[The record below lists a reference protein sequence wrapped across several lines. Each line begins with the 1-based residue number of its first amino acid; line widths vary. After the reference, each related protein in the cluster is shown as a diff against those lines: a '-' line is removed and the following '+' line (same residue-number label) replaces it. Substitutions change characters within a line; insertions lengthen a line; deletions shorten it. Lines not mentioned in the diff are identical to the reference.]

1 MNWQSEYPKSRKP
14 VLRDFEQY
22 LDQDA
27 FEIFRELTGRLSAEL
42 KLSYARPK
50 YLKADGWVLDIG
62 RSGLIMIRNV
72 RFGNR
77 RFYVNGVEI
86 SDRKALDTVLGWA
99 KQTYNDTFEDKYRKH
114 SKAQVQRQKERNERR
129 KKGEKASLNAFEDKI
144 DKAVF
149 NRFKWVPRVS
159 RVKIRKLYDSDAEGI
174 QDLDL
179 LDEIGCGLYARCCQ
193 GREERAL
200 MEIGKIKCHNCGRI
214 LQAIRGLVVCAC
226 GHLYLYRDYRRS
238 FRSNNMP
245 TGAATPIF
253 NRFIEKW
260 PGMKTYAEKMR
271 LIDWLIHEF
280 HASLIT
286 GAQGR
291 FVGVNL
297 ISGTKAQIEELISE
311 LAYDSKAVP

>member
-1 MNWQSEYPKSRKP
+1 NAKRTQR
-14 VLRDFEQY
+14 EQ
-22 LDQDA
+22 A
-27 FEIFRELTGRLSAEL
+27 A
-42 KLSYARPK
+42 
-50 YLKADGWVLDIG
+50 
-62 RSGLIMIRNV
+62 
-72 RFGNR
+72 
-77 RFYVNGVEI
+77 
-86 SDRKALDTVLGWA
+86 
-99 KQTYNDTFEDKYRKH
+99 
-114 SKAQVQRQKERNERR
+114 
-129 KKGEKASLNAFEDKI
+129 LNALEGKI
-144 DKAVF
+144 DRAAF

-159 RVKIRKLYDSDAEGI
+159 RMEIRKLYDSDAEGI

-179 LDEIGCGLYARCCQ
+179 LDEIGCCLYARCCQ

-200 MEIGKIKCHNCGRI
+200 MESGKIRCHNCDRI
-214 LQAIRGLVVCAC
+214 LQAARGLIVCAC
-226 GHLYLYRDYRRS
+226 GHQYLYRDYRRS

-253 NRFIEKW
+253 NRFMEKW

-297 ISGTKAQIEELISE
+297 INGTKAQIEELISE
-311 LAYDSKAVP
+311 LAYGGKATTLDDGVVLQISSLTDEP